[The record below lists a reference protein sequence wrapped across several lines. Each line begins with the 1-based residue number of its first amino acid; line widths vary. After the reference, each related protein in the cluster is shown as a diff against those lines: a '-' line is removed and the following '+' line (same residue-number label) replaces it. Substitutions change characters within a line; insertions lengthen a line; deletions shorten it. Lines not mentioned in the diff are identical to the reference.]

1 MARGGTAA
9 TADHE
14 RQREQL
20 VDAALRVVAD
30 GGLGELT
37 VRRIAEAAGT
47 STMSVYSRFGGR
59 DGMLE
64 AVYRRAFVILGDA
77 FRAGATVTTTGSAT
91 AAKGTRAVRSGDPEG
106 GPLSRLLGLAFA
118 YRAFALASPP
128 RYAFMFGRPPVDFE
142 PTEELRAEVLQGAF
156 GPLIEAVRDASGH
169 EGAQAVRMAY
179 FVWGTMH
186 GLVGLELADVLRHP
200 LPGWDVAAPGDEGA
214 GERMYAAGVRAM
226 LRGLGLIPVGD
237 EAGS

>member
-1 MARGGTAA
+1 MARGGAA
-9 TADHE
+9 AIADHE

-20 VDAALRVVAD
+20 VDAALRVV
-30 GGLGELT
+30 GEHGLGELT

-64 AVYRRAFVILGDA
+64 AVYRRAFVMLGDA
-77 FRAGATVTTTGSAT
+77 LRTASIPAEAGGS
-91 AAKGTRAVRSGDPEG
+91 G
-106 GPLSRLLGLAFA
+106 GVGVGVGPVAQLLGLALA

-142 PTEELRAEVLQGAF
+142 PAEQLRAEVLQGAF

-169 EGAQAVRMAY
+169 EGVQAVRAAY
-179 FVWGTMH
+179 FVWGAMH

-200 LPGWDVAAPGDEGA
+200 LPEWDVAAPSDEGA

-226 LRGLGLIPVGD
+226 LHGLGLIPAGG
-237 EAGS
+237 EAGP

>member
-1 MARGGTAA
+1 MARGGAA
-9 TADHE
+9 ASTDHE

-20 VDAALRVVAD
+20 VDAALRVV
-30 GGLGELT
+30 GERGLGELT

-64 AVYRRAFVILGDA
+64 AVYRQAFVMLGDA
-77 FRAGATVTTTGSAT
+77 FRAAPARAGTG
-91 AAKGTRAVRSGDPEG
+91 RGDADDD

-118 YRAFALASPP
+118 YREFALASPP

-142 PTEELRAEVLQGAF
+142 PSEQLRAEVLQGAF
-156 GPLIEAVRDASGH
+156 GPLIGAVRDASGH
-169 EGAQAVRMAY
+169 EGVQAVRVAY
-179 FVWGTMH
+179 FLWGAMH

-214 GERMYAAGVRAM
+214 GERMYAAGVQAM
-226 LRGLGLIPVGD
+226 LHGLGLIP
-237 EAGS
+237 AGGGTGS

>member
-1 MARGGTAA
+1 MARGGAA
-9 TADHE
+9 AADHD
-14 RQREQL
+14 RQRDQL
-20 VDAALRVVAD
+20 VDAALRVV
-30 GGLGELT
+30 GERGLGELT

-59 DGMLE
+59 DRMLE
-64 AVYRRAFVILGDA
+64 AVYRRAFVMLGDA
-77 FRAGATVTTTGSAT
+77 LRG
-91 AAKGTRAVRSGDPEG
+91 SGDAG
-106 GPLSRLLGLAFA
+106 GGAFPRLLGLAFA

-142 PTEELRAEVLQGAF
+142 PAEELRAEVLQWAF

-169 EGAQAVRMAY
+169 EGVQAVRVAY
-179 FVWGTMH
+179 FVWGAMH

-200 LPGWDVAAPGDEGA
+200 LPGWDVAAPADEGA

-226 LRGLGLIPVGD
+226 LRGLGLVPAD
-237 EAGS
+237 QAGS

>member
-1 MARGGTAA
+1 MARGGAAA

-20 VDAALRVVAD
+20 VDAALRVV
-30 GGLGELT
+30 GERGLGELT

-59 DGMLE
+59 EGMLE
-64 AVYRRAFVILGDA
+64 AVYRRAFVMLGDA
-77 FRAGATVTTTGSAT
+77 FRAAPSPAAADASNPADASDPADTGDD
-91 AAKGTRAVRSGDPEG
+91 AKGS
-106 GPLSRLLGLAFA
+106 PLSRLLGLAFA

-142 PTEELRAEVLQGAF
+142 PTEQLRAEVLQGAF
-156 GPLIEAVRDASGH
+156 GPLIEAVRDASGQ
-169 EGAQAVRMAY
+169 EGVHAVRMAY

-200 LPGWDVAAPGDEGA
+200 LPGWDVAAPSDEGA

-226 LRGLGLIPVGD
+226 LRGLGLVPA
-237 EAGS
+237 AG

>member
-1 MARGGTAA
+1 MARGGAA
-9 TADHE
+9 ASVDHE
-14 RQREQL
+14 RQRAQL
-20 VDAALRVVAD
+20 VDAALRVV
-30 GGLGELT
+30 GERGLGELT
-37 VRRIAEAAGT
+37 VRRIAETAGT
-47 STMSVYSRFGGR
+47 STMTVYSRFGGR

-64 AVYRRAFVILGDA
+64 AVYRQAFVMLGDA
-77 FRAGATVTTTGSAT
+77 FRAASPPSGSS
-91 AAKGTRAVRSGDPEG
+91 GSGDAG
-106 GPLSRLLGLAFA
+106 TGPLSRLLGLAFA

-142 PTEELRAEVLQGAF
+142 PTEQLRAEVLQGAF

-169 EGAQAVRMAY
+169 EGVQAVRMAY
-179 FVWGTMH
+179 FVWGAMH

-200 LPGWDVAAPGDEGA
+200 LPGWDVSAPGDEGA

-226 LRGLGLIPVGD
+226 LHGLGLIPAGG

>member
-14 RQREQL
+14 QQREQL
-20 VDAALRVVAD
+20 VDAALRIV
-30 GGLGELT
+30 GERGLGELT

-64 AVYRRAFVILGDA
+64 AVYRRAFAMLRDA
-77 FRAGATVTTTGSAT
+77 FRAASTPAGARAGASGDAGGSA
-91 AAKGTRAVRSGDPEG
+91 
-106 GPLSRLLGLAFA
+106 LSRLLGLAFA
-118 YRAFALASPP
+118 YRVFALASPP
-128 RYAFMFGRPPVDFE
+128 RYTFMFGRPPVDFE
-142 PTEELRAEVLQGAF
+142 PSEELRAEVLQGAF
-156 GPLIEAVRDASGH
+156 GPLIETVRDASGH
-169 EGAQAVRMAY
+169 EGVQAVRTAY
-179 FVWGTMH
+179 FVWGAMH

-226 LRGLGLIPVGD
+226 LCGLGLIPAGD
-237 EAGS
+237 ETGS

>member
-1 MARGGTAA
+1 MARGGAA
-9 TADHE
+9 ASVDRE

-20 VDAALRVVAD
+20 VDAALRVVEEH
-30 GGLGELT
+30 GLGELT

-64 AVYRRAFVILGDA
+64 AVYRRAFVMLGDA
-77 FRAGATVTTTGSAT
+77 FRAASPPDGTGGNGNTGA
-91 AAKGTRAVRSGDPEG
+91 D
-106 GPLSRLLGLAFA
+106 PLSRLLGLAFV
-118 YRAFALASPP
+118 YRTFALASPP

-142 PTEELRAEVLQGAF
+142 PPEQLRAEVLQGAF

-169 EGAQAVRMAY
+169 EGVQAVRVAY
-179 FVWGTMH
+179 FVWGAMH

-200 LPGWDVAAPGDEGA
+200 LPGWDVTPPGDESV

-226 LRGLGLIPVGD
+226 LRGLGLIPAGG

>member
-1 MARGGTAA
+1 MARGGAA
-9 TADHE
+9 ASTGHE

-20 VDAALRVVAD
+20 VDAALRVV
-30 GGLGELT
+30 GERGLGELT

-47 STMSVYSRFGGR
+47 STMTVYSRFGGR

-64 AVYRRAFVILGDA
+64 AVYRQAFVMLGDA
-77 FRAGATVTTTGSAT
+77 FRAASASAGNGGSGTGGSGAA
-91 AAKGTRAVRSGDPEG
+91 EG

-118 YRAFALASPP
+118 YREFALASPP

-142 PTEELRAEVLQGAF
+142 PTEQLRAEVLQGAF
-156 GPLIEAVRDASGH
+156 GPLIGAVRDASGH
-169 EGAQAVRMAY
+169 EGVQAVRVAY
-179 FVWGTMH
+179 FVWGAMH

-200 LPGWDVAAPGDEGA
+200 LPGWDVTPPGDESV

-226 LRGLGLIPVGD
+226 LRGLGLIPAGG

>member
-1 MARGGTAA
+1 MARAGAA
-9 TADHE
+9 VTADHE

-20 VDAALRVVAD
+20 VDAALRLV
-30 GGLGELT
+30 GERGLGELT

-59 DGMLE
+59 EGMLE
-64 AVYRRAFVILGDA
+64 AVYRRAFVMLGGA
-77 FRAGATVTTTGSAT
+77 FRAGAPDTTATVG
-91 AAKGTRAVRSGDPEG
+91 GSGDADG
-106 GPLSRLLGLAFA
+106 GPLSWLLGLAFA

-142 PTEELRAEVLQGAF
+142 PSEQLRAEVLQGAF
-156 GPLIEAVRDASGH
+156 GPLIEAVRDASGQ
-169 EGAQAVRMAY
+169 EGVQAVRMAY

-200 LPGWDVAAPGDEGA
+200 LPGWDVAAPADEGA
-214 GERMYAAGVRAM
+214 GERMYAAGVRAI
-226 LRGLGLIPVGD
+226 LRGLGLIPAGG

>member
-1 MARGGTAA
+1 MARGAA
-9 TADHE
+9 ASASHE

-20 VDAALRVVAD
+20 VDAALRVVGE

-59 DGMLE
+59 EGMLE
-64 AVYRRAFVILGDA
+64 AVYRRAFVLLGDA
-77 FRAGATVTTTGSAT
+77 FRAASASDGTGADD
-91 AAKGTRAVRSGDPEG
+91 AAGD

-118 YRAFALASPP
+118 YRTFALASAP

-142 PTEELRAEVLQGAF
+142 PSEAVRAEVLQGAF

-169 EGAQAVRMAY
+169 EGVQAVRMAY

-200 LPGWDVAAPGDEGA
+200 LPGWDVAAPTDERA

-226 LRGLGLIPVGD
+226 LNGLGLIPG
-237 EAGS
+237 AG

>member
-1 MARGGTAA
+1 MARGGSAA
-9 TADHE
+9 GASHD

-20 VDAALRVVAD
+20 VDAALRVV
-30 GGLGELT
+30 GERGLGELT

-64 AVYRRAFVILGDA
+64 AVYRQAFVMLGDA
-77 FRAGATVTTTGSAT
+77 FRAASAAP
-91 AAKGTRAVRSGDPEG
+91 AANAEANGPGGDA
-106 GPLSRLLGLAFA
+106 LSRLLGLAFA
-118 YRAFALASPP
+118 YRVFALASPP

-142 PTEELRAEVLQGAF
+142 PTEQLRTEVLQGAF

-169 EGAQAVRMAY
+169 EGVEAVRMAY
-179 FVWGTMH
+179 FVWGAMH

-200 LPGWDVAAPGDEGA
+200 LPGWGVSAPGDDGA

-226 LRGLGLIPVGD
+226 LHGLGLIPAGD
-237 EAGS
+237 ETGS

>member
-1 MARGGTAA
+1 MARGGAA
-9 TADHE
+9 AADHD
-14 RQREQL
+14 RQRDQL
-20 VDAALRVVAD
+20 VDAALRVV
-30 GGLGELT
+30 GERGLGELT

-59 DGMLE
+59 DRMLE
-64 AVYRRAFVILGDA
+64 AVYRRAFVMLGEALRGSGDA
-77 FRAGATVTTTGSAT
+77 GAGA
-91 AAKGTRAVRSGDPEG
+91 
-106 GPLSRLLGLAFA
+106 LSRLLGLAFG

-142 PTEELRAEVLQGAF
+142 PAEELRAEVLQWAF

-169 EGAQAVRMAY
+169 EGVQAVRVAY
-179 FVWGTMH
+179 FVWGAMH

-200 LPGWDVAAPGDEGA
+200 LPGWDVAAPADEGA

-226 LRGLGLIPVGD
+226 LRGLGLVPAD
-237 EAGS
+237 QAGS